1 MLKHLTLM
9 SFMFLSLSAFAD
21 LNGTYQGAVTY
32 TDYNG
37 QSSNADLDL
46 SITVTANSV
55 TITEATGWI
64 LLSNLDVANG
74 KVSYQGTEVGTIT
87 DTMLDVK
94 DYMGNQG
101 VAYSLNLTLNGNN
114 LTVKDMAVTGGK
126 QDGLDGTIAKT
137 ADSSRS
143 YPVRIHPRFLVD

>member
-46 SITVTANSV
+46 SIAVTANSV

-94 DYMGNQG
+94 DYMGNQN

-114 LTVKDMAVTGGK
+114 LMVKDMAVTGGK
-126 QDGLDGTIAKT
+126 QDGLDGTITKT